1 MKRVNKY
8 IIISLIILG
17 ACQSEKGEQAVEQ
30 IDPAAAKVENIVFE
44 KISKHL
50 ITDVVECTGRIDV
63 PPNQRAAVYAP
74 IGAVVSN
81 ITVLPGDKV
90 TKGKNLFTLRH
101 QDLIKIQESYITA
114 KNNFELLKINL
125 QRKEKLAESN
135 SVSEKDLRMAQH
147 DYNVAKANYESLH
160 SQLKL
165 IGVSDKQL
173 AKNGISSSVVFRA
186 PIDGYIS
193 HIDVVSGSYV
203 DIKTVIMTII
213 NTDHKH
219 VELEIYADKINNVRI
234 GQQVGL
240 HTAGSEIEYQAEIH
254 LVGKEVNEDTR
265 TVSVHAHL
273 DDNSADN
280 LIIGTYLYAGVMI
293 SSDSVYSLQNSA
305 IVKIQGENF
314 VLIKDGEDLKPVVVK
329 LGKSFKE
336 YIEIKNFEELLSE
349 EIVSKN
355 AYYLIETE

>member
-30 IDPAAAKVENIVFE
+30 VDSGATKVENIVFK

-63 PPNQRAAVYAP
+63 PPNQRAAIYAP
-74 IGAVVSN
+74 VGAVVSN

-101 QDLIKIQESYITA
+101 QELIKIQESYIIA

-135 SVSEKDLRMAQH
+135 SVSERDLRLAEH
-147 DYNVAKANYESLH
+147 DYNVAKANYESLR

-165 IGVSDKQL
+165 IGISDKKL
-173 AKNGISSSVVFRA
+173 TKNGISNSVVFRA
-186 PIDGYIS
+186 PIDGYIA

-203 DIKTVIMTII
+203 DNNTVIMTII

-219 VELEIYADKINNVRI
+219 VELEIYADKVNNVRV
-234 GQQVGL
+234 GQQVGF
-240 HTAGSEIEYQAEIH
+240 HTAGSEKEYQAEIH
-254 LVGKEVNEDTR
+254 LVGKEVSEATR

-273 DDNSADN
+273 DDYSADN
-280 LIIGTYLYAGVMI
+280 LIIGTYLYAGVLI
-293 SSDSVYSLQNSA
+293 SSDSVYSLQSSA

-314 VLIKDGEDLKPVVVK
+314 VLIKDGEELKPIEVE

-336 YIEIKNFEELLSE
+336 YIEIKNFEELLNE

-355 AYYLIETE
+355 AYYLIEVK